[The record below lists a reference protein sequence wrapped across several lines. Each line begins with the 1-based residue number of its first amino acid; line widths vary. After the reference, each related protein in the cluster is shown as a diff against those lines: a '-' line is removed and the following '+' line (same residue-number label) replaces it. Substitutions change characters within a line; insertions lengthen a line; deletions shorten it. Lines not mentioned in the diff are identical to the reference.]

1 MKAGQEEAALQ
12 WAARASSRYPDDGR
26 WQEFIYAA
34 LNNLVVKHIRARRL
48 PEARAALNANAA
60 ALSADNLAR
69 LEAVTLD
76 AELMERATA
85 VWNAGEAQT
94 LLLSIDD
101 AADRGFLN
109 ERRARE
115 LRNFVILKEGERLS
129 STEGSPAAISYIE
142 AALARYGRDAQL
154 ENAARVYRSNRVA
167 ELHNA
172 FAELYNRGDYDGA
185 VRFIRAALE
194 EFPGN
199 RNLTQDLNLAEKALR
214 Q

>member
-12 WAARASSRYPDDGR
+12 WAAQASVRYPDRER

-34 LNNLVVKHIRARRL
+34 LNNLVVKHIRGKRL
-48 PEARAALNANAA
+48 AEARSALDSHAG
-60 ALSADNLAR
+60 ALSADAADR
-69 LEAVTLD
+69 LEATVLD
-76 AELMERATA
+76 AELMERAAA
-85 VWNAGEAQT
+85 VWNAGEAQA

-101 AADRGFLN
+101 AADRGALSAS
-109 ERRARE
+109 RARE
-115 LRNFVILKEGERLS
+115 MRNFVVLKEGERLS
-129 STEGSPAAISYIE
+129 SSEGPRAAIGYIE
-142 AALARYGRDAQL
+142 AALTRYGRDTQL
-154 ENAARVYRSNRVA
+154 ESAAGVYRNNRIA

-185 VRFIRAALE
+185 ARFIRAALE

-214 Q
+214 R